1 MPDRIEALEVI
12 EGKQTVR
19 VHFGART
26 YEIAI
31 RAAET
36 LGLELGLAVTAAL
49 EAQIAAAADRR
60 TAAALVLRHLRGR
73 PRTAS
78 EVRAYLARHGHG
90 TGTIDH
96 VLRELEL
103 RGLVDDVRY
112 AEWFVGGRLA
122 HRPLGFVRLVRDLCA
137 RGVAR
142 PVAENAARLGVGD
155 REMELALAAAR
166 SKFAA
171 AQRLGRE
178 RGLRRLAGFLAQ
190 RGFNDAVVREV
201 CLRMFAGE
209 PAAPR
214 LAGTARPAQK
224 AGAWRRR
231 PRVSEE
237 T

>member
-1 MPDRIEALEVI
+1 MSERIEALEVV
-12 EGKQTVR
+12 EGKHTVR
-19 VHFGART
+19 VHYGERT
-26 YEIAI
+26 HEIAI
-31 RAAET
+31 SAAET
-36 LGLELGLAVTAAL
+36 LGLTVGLAVTAAL
-49 EAQIAAAADRR
+49 EAQIEAAADRR
-60 TAAALVLRHLRGR
+60 TAAARVLRHLRGR

-78 EVRAYLARHGHG
+78 EVRVYLARHGHAA
-90 TGTIDH
+90 GTIDY
-96 VLRELEL
+96 VLRELES

-122 HRPLGFVRLVRDLCA
+122 HRPLGAVRLVRDLCA

-142 PVAENAARLGVGD
+142 PVAENAARNGVGD
-155 REMELALAAAR
+155 REMDLAMAAAR
-166 SKFAA
+166 PKFVA

-178 RGLRRLAGFLAQ
+178 RGLRRLAGFLAA

-214 LAGTARPAQK
+214 RVFEARPAQK
-224 AGAWRRR
+224 AGLWRRR
-231 PRVSEE
+231 PSVSEE

>member
-1 MPDRIEALEVI
+1 MPDRIEALEVV

-19 VHFGART
+19 VHYGERT
-26 YEIAI
+26 HEIAI
-31 RAAET
+31 GAAET
-36 LGLELGLAVTAAL
+36 LGLHVGLEVT
-49 EAQIAAAADRR
+49 
-60 TAAALVLRHLRGR
+60 
-73 PRTAS
+73 
-78 EVRAYLARHGHG
+78 
-90 TGTIDH
+90 
-96 VLRELEL
+96 
-103 RGLVDDVRY
+103 
-112 AEWFVGGRLA
+112 
-122 HRPLGFVRLVRDLCA
+122 
-137 RGVAR
+137 
-142 PVAENAARLGVGD
+142 
-155 REMELALAAAR
+155 AAAR

-201 CLRMFAGE
+201 SLRMFAGE

-214 LAGTARPAQK
+214 PAGTARPAQK

>member
-1 MPDRIEALEVI
+1 MPERIEALEII

-19 VHFGART
+19 VHYGERT
-26 YEIAI
+26 HEIAI

-36 LGLELGLAVTAAL
+36 LGLSVGLEVTAAL
-49 EAQIAAAADRR
+49 EAQIEAAADRR
-60 TAAALVLRHLRGR
+60 TAAARVLRHLRGR
-73 PRTAS
+73 ARTAS

-90 TGTIDH
+90 AATIDH
-96 VLRELEL
+96 VLRELEA

-137 RGVAR
+137 RGVPR

-155 REMELALAAAR
+155 RELELATAAAR
-166 SKFAA
+166 TKFAA

-178 RGLRRLAGFLAQ
+178 RGLRRLAGFLAA

-209 PAAPR
+209 PATPR
-214 LAGTARPAQK
+214 HDLTARPAPK
-224 AGAWRRR
+224 AGLWRRR